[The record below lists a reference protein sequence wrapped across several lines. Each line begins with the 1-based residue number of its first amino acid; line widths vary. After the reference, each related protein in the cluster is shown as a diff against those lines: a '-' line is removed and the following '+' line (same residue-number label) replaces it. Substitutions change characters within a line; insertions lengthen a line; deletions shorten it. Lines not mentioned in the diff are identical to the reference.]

1 MVNPFSQEPIRVKEG
16 YRQEIPESKEREAD
30 RKTSKFKTL
39 INLPYLV
46 EDFLQPGDIIM
57 SYYPESSDAV
67 ALLIKAGQILETPVS
82 KNSVNYVHAAIYL
95 GNGKIAEAIGDEKGV
110 DLKINELK
118 SERFKIKEGK
128 CNEYRIFRSTNDTF
142 RKETARLAQQ
152 LNREEK
158 SPGEVRGTYSYQNA
172 FFSILKRTHLSEEAL
187 IHYMKAAHFAHTGE
201 MPIDRHGPRN
211 FHCSYLVSWVLQGAE
226 SLEVIARINNTLEST
241 EKIEF
246 PDLSKMTNVRE
257 RGDALEAWAR
267 KMVKTHEKKLRENL
281 RLKNDAKTT
290 TPQHLYKLFKDN
302 PDLFEPVYRLIAPK
316 QETELKP
323 MRSTHTRSP
332 DV

>member
-16 YRQEIPESKEREAD
+16 YRQEEVPESKESLNETD
-30 RKTSKFKTL
+30 RKISKFITL

-67 ALLIKAGQILETPVS
+67 AFLIKAGQILETPVS

-95 GNGKIAEAIGDEKGV
+95 GNGKIAEAISDEKGV
-110 DLKINELK
+110 DLKINDLT

-128 CNEYRIFRSTNDTF
+128 SNEYRIFRSTNSAF
-142 RKETARLAQQ
+142 RKETARLAQR
-152 LNREEK
+152 LNQEDK

-187 IHYMKAAHFAHTGE
+187 VHYLKAAHFAHTGE
-201 MPIDRHGPRN
+201 MPVDRNGPRN
-211 FHCSYLVSWVLQGAE
+211 FHCSYLVSWVLQAAE
-226 SLEVIARINNTLEST
+226 SLEAIARINETLGSG

-246 PDLSKMTNVRE
+246 PDLSKINDVRE
-257 RGDALEAWAR
+257 RGDALDAWAR
-267 KMVKTHEKKLRENL
+267 KMVRTHEKKLREKL
-281 RLKNDAKTT
+281 R
-290 TPQHLYKLFKDN
+290 FKKRCQSDY
-302 PDLFEPVYRLIAPK
+302 PSASL
-316 QETELKP
+316 
-323 MRSTHTRSP
+323 
-332 DV
+332 